1 MSAQGKTTDLEETQI
16 AYEQRQAQIDMEV
29 KRIFDNEAQAKANT
43 KLWLEKLELSLLLKD
58 ITVVYS

>member
-1 MSAQGKTTDLEETQI
+1 MSAQGKTRDLEETQI

-43 KLWLEKLELSLLLKD
+43 KKLFEYK
-58 ITVVYS
+58 